1 MQIKFGLSVREV
13 KGAIAELRQLQAEL
27 KRKCELFARRLAEEG
42 VILAQIKI
50 MQYPAIYTGE
60 LLDSINAEPGSLLTN
75 GSQWVIYTGC
85 EWAPYVEFGTGI
97 VGSENP
103 HPESGLTNWKY
114 DINAHGE
121 AGWHYFKD
129 GEWHWT
135 KGMPSRPFMYETGKD
150 LRALIPKIAREVFGN
165 GRI

>member
-1 MQIKFGLSVREV
+1 MQIKFGLSAREV

-27 KRKCELFARRLAEEG
+27 NHKCELFARRLAEEG

-75 GSQWVIYTGC
+75 GSQWVIYTAC
-85 EWAPYVEFGTGI
+85 EWAIYVEFGTGI

-103 HPESGLTNWKY
+103 HPEAGLANWKY